1 MNKNDPNDARSVA
14 VAVLGSA
21 ACPPVRADDH
31 AAVLKVQ
38 AKRHQ
43 DLSRPR
49 NQVVCLGGKE
59 FFYAAELIPDQVAPS
74 FSAAR

>member
-1 MNKNDPNDARSVA
+1 MNKTDPNDARSVA

-31 AAVLKVQ
+31 AAVLKVR
-38 AKRHQ
+38 AKRHR

-49 NQVVCLGGKE
+49 NQVVRRGGKE
-59 FFYAAELIPDQVAPS
+59 FLYAAELIPDQVAPS

>member
-1 MNKNDPNDARSVA
+1 VNKNDPNDARSVA

-38 AKRHQ
+38 AKRHR

-49 NQVVCLGGKE
+49 NQVVSLGGKE
-59 FFYAAELIPDQVAPS
+59 FS
-74 FSAAR
+74 MRRS